1 MRTKVEK
8 RRVRHDP
15 PSVLLSPT
23 PAQPAPPPPSE
34 GGGSVNPSAPVV
46 LSSTSLHGCAGDRHD
61 LPPDLERRPV
71 SMSEAERL
79 AVSNHVVVALGPP
92 VIVGPSRVMF
102 EGKGE
107 AGGGVAGARILHAHT
122 GGVSK
127 PLDSLPVNTAV
138 MPQEKAIKKP
148 PKKRRNNE
156 KKMDV
161 ALDLSTTSTLHVTP
175 ATELHPSP
183 QVEAVMVPAQVSAQ
197 LQQPP
202 ITPPTPSPQQLTPP
216 SPQHTTLHNSALL
229 CRSPPNPA
237 PLLQQTP
244 PSSSEPV
251 MMDTGG
257 DHLEMMDSKSVSE
270 VQPSVDEE
278 GSSVAQFVLS
288 NSEVAPVPEPDLVL
302 PSSQDMPSHLPSLV
316 QPEAIQSL
324 DAAEGDASSA
334 TSTSLLQPPTWLL
347 TPQGNPPPGEG
358 SAYQP
363 MAASDQRTGETA
375 PATVPSLDS
384 HAPSSL
390 SPPSKPSKKGAKSGA
405 AKSKSAKSKIKG
417 EGERKDAFG
426 DSEMPSKN
434 QGAVISDS
442 PNKHVA
448 APLSEERESVSLQ
461 TEGAGAPKNEEAK
474 SKAKAKKPPKKRPL
488 ADDENSE
495 ERIAKIEETINC
507 VIARYVYDCD
517 DVLKLDKLRET
528 AREAEAKATE
538 DDTSAS
544 SSCVALTS
552 TSAAESIN
560 SSQGVNASESQPNA
574 SISPATRP
582 LSKAKKKVAAKKKS
596 SEGAS
601 TENSGQ
607 GTGVAQEGSA
617 ESDAVPPKK
626 KQKKSKKKKTDGSGE
641 VTDGGKGQD
650 GGVNPEVAATEAQ
663 SHLTTKEGED
673 STPVPPKKKKKAKK
687 KKETSSVMPEHE
699 SQPVS
704 VSVPNG
710 HIEATPTSET
720 LKPAKKKKSK
730 AKVKDSSGD
739 GTGTDKLASETGS
752 GDHKAM
758 ETNSAALTQTS
769 EADEGAAPKP
779 AANSKPK
786 KAKKHK
792 SCNANENTSAESKA
806 TEGETK
812 TEANAETK
820 VDGEC
825 TKPPPKKKKKK
836 EVKEGESTEPKRKT
850 AVAKNKKAKQP
861 KQGSEATKQDPAAS
875 EQNGLPNSHDGN
887 EVSDMKLLESGETK
901 PGEEAGTASEEGPE
915 DRCAVTVEKKV
926 KKTLDE
932 VICPD
937 CGHKTRGQAAL
948 SRHMKKMHEKSVVL
962 PYPCPKKPDCEY
974 SASKVSLLARHML
987 THSLYMCSRCQFTVD
1002 TKDKYEE
1009 HLQSEHN
1016 VKLDC
1021 KLCKKCNRYVKCD
1034 TVPMEKH
1041 LEVCQGPVPFAC
1053 DVCGKQFKYESS
1065 LKVPSLSQ
1073 SLCSFWMAKS
1083 LELLLFY
1090 LKYNDHCVFLLA

>member
-15 PSVLLSPT
+15 PSVLLSPSST
-23 PAQPAPPPPSE
+23 HPAPLPPSE
-34 GGGSVNPSAPVV
+34 GGGNVNASAPVV
-46 LSSTSLHGCAGDRHD
+46 LSSASLHGCAGDRHD
-61 LPPDLERRPV
+61 MSRDVERRPV
-71 SMSEAERL
+71 SISEAERL
-79 AVSNHVVVALGPP
+79 AVANHVVVALGPP

-102 EGKGE
+102 DGKGD
-107 AGGGVAGARILHAHT
+107 AGGGVAGSGGIVHAHA

-127 PLDSLPVNTAV
+127 PFDSMPTLPANSAV

-175 ATELHPSP
+175 TTELHPSP
-183 QVEAVMVPAQVSAQ
+183 QTEAMIVPAPVSAQ
-197 LQQPP
+197 LQHPP
-202 ITPPTPSPQQLTPP
+202 ITPPTPSPQQQLTPP

-251 MMDTGG
+251 MMDMAG
-257 DHLEMMDSKSVSE
+257 DHLEVMDNKSVSE
-270 VQPSVDEE
+270 VQPSMDEG

-288 NSEVAPVPEPDLVL
+288 DSEAVQVPGSDMVL
-302 PSSQDMPSHLPSLV
+302 PSSQNLPSHMPSLV

-324 DAAEGDASSA
+324 NAGEGEATSA

-347 TPQGNPPPGEG
+347 TPQGNPPRGEG
-358 SAYQP
+358 SAYEP
-363 MAASDQRTGETA
+363 VAASDQGTTETA
-375 PATVPSLDS
+375 PPIVPLVDP
-384 HAPSSL
+384 HAPQSL
-390 SPPSKPSKKGAKSGA
+390 SSASKPTKKAAKNGA
-405 AKSKSAKSKIKG
+405 AKKKSTKSKTKG
-417 EGERKDAFG
+417 EVGEKDAFG
-426 DSEMPSKN
+426 DNEKPSKN

-448 APLSEERESVSLQ
+448 ASSNETESASQQ
-461 TEGAGAPKNEEAK
+461 TEGVGTLKIED
-474 SKAKAKKPPKKRPL
+474 SKPKAKKPLKKRPL
-488 ADDENSE
+488 VDDENSE

-517 DVLKLDKLRET
+517 DVLKLDKLREA
-528 AREAEAKATE
+528 AREAEAKAAE
-538 DDTSAS
+538 DEANAS
-544 SSCVALTS
+544 SSIAQS
-552 TSAAESIN
+552 TDGPLQVPTA
-560 SSQGVNASESQPNA
+560 ESQPNG

-582 LSKAKKKVAAKKKS
+582 LSASSKAKKKVSTKKKN
-596 SEGAS
+596 SEGAT
-601 TENSGQ
+601 TEGSGHMA
-607 GTGVAQEGSA
+607 VSAQEGGA

-626 KQKKSKKKKTDGSGE
+626 KQKKSKKKKTDGSEDVKNE
-641 VTDGGKGQD
+641 VKEQD
-650 GGVNPEVAATEAQ
+650 GVIKPDMEVTEAQ
-663 SHLTTKEGED
+663 SDLTTKEGED
-673 STPVPPKKKKKAKK
+673 SKPVQPKKKKRANK
-687 KKETSSVMPEHE
+687 KKEASSATQVSE
-699 SQPVS
+699 SEPAS

-730 AKVKDSSGD
+730 AKVKDSNAE
-739 GTGTDKLASETGS
+739 GTGADKLAAETGS
-752 GDHKAM
+752 GTQEAM
-758 ETNSAALTQTS
+758 ETNSAAITQS
-769 EADEGAAPKP
+769 SQAEEGATPKP
-779 AANSKPK
+779 PAKSKPK
-786 KAKKHK
+786 KAKKRK
-792 SCNANENTSAESKA
+792 SSNPEENTSTENKEA
-806 TEGETK
+806 EGENK
-812 TEANAETK
+812 NEADAETK
-820 VDGEC
+820 ADSEC

-836 EVKEGESTEPKRKT
+836 EVKEEEGTEPKKKT
-850 AVAKNKKAKQP
+850 SPAKKKKAKQP
-861 KQGSEATKQDPAAS
+861 KLGSETTKTDTAIS
-875 EQNGLPNSHDGN
+875 EQNGLPNSHDGS
-887 EVSDMKLLESGETK
+887 EVTDVKLSESSETK
-901 PGEEAGTASEEGPE
+901 SGEEAGTVTEEGPE
-915 DRCAVTVEKKV
+915 STPTVEKKV

-1002 TKDKYEE
+1002 TKDKYED

-1065 LKVPSLSQ
+1065 LKVPS
-1073 SLCSFWMAKS
+1073 
-1083 LELLLFY
+1083 
-1090 LKYNDHCVFLLA
+1090 FLLSLD